1 MARWVRRRDRAGRV
15 LAIANQEKGALARY
29 EITREEAD
37 RAVWA
42 IEKDGKRSEG
52 AAAMNRVLRQMGGGW
67 STLASAYGI
76 RPVAAVEEA
85 AYRWFARNR
94 FRFKRFGVT
103 PECNDPGSDCEHV

>member
-1 MARWVRRRDRAGRV
+1 MARWVRLRDRAGRV

-37 RAVWA
+37 RAVWT
-42 IEKDGKRSEG
+42 IEKDGTRSEG
-52 AAAMNRVLRQMGGGW
+52 AAAMNRVLREIGGGW
-67 STLASAYGI
+67 STLASAYRI

-94 FRFKRFGVT
+94 SRLKRFGFS
-103 PECNDPGSDCEHV
+103 PECDQPDTDCD